1 MKRHF
6 PPRDCLIQGRD
17 RTKLTTMHRRISSA
31 GGRFAKASITFATA
45 TAFSALTF
53 ASAVFAQAANTS
65 TSANAGQST
74 QAAQSTQSSV
84 SSATSNGAT
93 TETRLPPPS
102 PTGQRLFDAARDK
115 LVQIRI
121 LTRAGS
127 SQASVGSGF
136 LIAPDGTTLTNYHVI
151 SQLVLEPLRFRAE
164 YVRVDGKR
172 GEVALVGFD
181 VIHDLALVRL
191 EGITNAAHFNLREA
205 NDPLRQGEKVFSLGN
220 PLDLGFAISE
230 GTYNGLVERR
240 LYEQIH
246 FTGALNPGMSGG
258 PAVDEQGRVI
268 GVNVAGTGG
277 ELANLL
283 VPLTY
288 VRPLLATARDTQ
300 PDKKLIAMQ
309 LQRHQTTMIDALLAK
324 PLPRQTLG
332 PAEVAVGDD
341 KLLRCWGNSNAKPD
355 KVYRTETINCALR
368 SSLYLDSS
376 FTTGTVKWDHTYRT
390 GEKLGAFRFASWQQ
404 RSMTSATMLS
414 GLQEKPTRYL
424 TRPHCHEDFV
434 KGENITFRAA
444 ICVRAHREFEGLF
457 DMNVTATSV
466 DRKVDGLTSSLQATG
481 VTFANGNR
489 LLKSFLEASK
499 WK

>member
-1 MKRHF
+1 MKKM
-6 PPRDCLIQGRD
+6 
-17 RTKLTTMHRRISSA
+17 KLRGAWQHVLA
-31 GGRFAKASITFATA
+31 CVC
-45 TAFSALTF
+45 
-53 ASAVFAQAANTS
+53 ASAVATCFAQTNPTAAPAPTPAAANTVP
-65 TSANAGQST
+65 TLPSAPTANGT
-74 QAAQSTQSSV
+74 VAADTK
-84 SSATSNGAT
+84 
-93 TETRLPPPS
+93 LPPPS

-136 LIAPDGTTLTNYHVI
+136 LIAPDGTSFTNYHVI
-151 SQLVLEPLRFRAE
+151 SQLVLEPQRFRAE

-191 EGITNAAHFNLREA
+191 EGISNAAHFNLREA
-205 NDPLRQGEKVFSLGN
+205 NDPLRQGEKIFSLGN

-240 LYEQIH
+240 LYDQIH

-283 VPLTY
+283 VPLNY
-288 VRPLLATARDTQ
+288 VRPLVTTPRDVL
-300 PDKKLIAMQ
+300 PDKKLIAAQ
-309 LQRHQTTMIDALLAK
+309 LQKHQTTMIDALLTK
-324 PLPRQTLG
+324 PLPRQALG

-341 KLLRCWGNSNAKPD
+341 KLLRCWGSSNAKPE

-368 SSLYLDSS
+368 ASLYIDQN

-390 GEKLGAFRFASWQQ
+390 GEKLGAWRFAGWQK
-404 RSMTSATMLS
+404 RATGG
-414 GLQEKPTRYL
+414 GLTGLAGSFLEKPTRYL
-424 TRPHCHEDFV
+424 TRPHCSEDFV
-434 KGENITFRAA
+434 NGAGVAMRAS
-444 ICVRAHREFEGLF
+444 ICVRAHREFDGLF
-457 DMNVTATSV
+457 DMSV
-466 DRKVDGLTSSLQATG
+466 VANSIDRSTEGFTSSLEVKG
-481 VTFANGNR
+481 VSFANGSR
-489 LLKSFLEASK
+489 LLKAFLEASK

>member
-1 MKRHF
+1 MKVVFF
-6 PPRDCLIQGRD
+6 PPHAVLAPERI
-17 RTKLTTMHRRISSA
+17 TKTLLPRAIASVCASLTA
-31 GGRFAKASITFATA
+31 FTFAQTTPSAPPA
-45 TAFSALTF
+45 TTSVAPSAT
-53 ASAVFAQAANTS
+53 T
-65 TSANAGQST
+65 TSADAK
-74 QAAQSTQSSV
+74 
-84 SSATSNGAT
+84 
-93 TETRLPPPS
+93 LPPPS

-136 LIAPDGTTLTNYHVI
+136 LIAADGTSLTNYHVI
-151 SQLVLEPLRFRAE
+151 SQLVLEPQRFRAE

-191 EGITNAAHFNLREA
+191 EGFSNAAHFNLREEGE
-205 NDPLRQGEKVFSLGN
+205 PLRQGEKIYSLGN

-240 LYEQIH
+240 LYDQIH

-283 VPLTY
+283 VPLNY
-288 VRPLLATARDTQ
+288 LRPLLALPRDVVV
-300 PDKKLIAMQ
+300 DKAQIAAQ
-309 LQRHQTTMIDALLAK
+309 LKKHQTTMIDALLAK
-324 PLPRQTLG
+324 PLPRQALG

-341 KLLRCWGNSNAKPD
+341 KLLRCWGSSNAKPD
-355 KVYRTETINCALR
+355 KMYRTETINCALR
-368 SSLYLDSS
+368 ASLYVESS

-390 GEKLGAFRFASWQQ
+390 GEKLGAWRFSAWQS
-404 RSMTSATMLS
+404 RIGG
-414 GLQEKPTRYL
+414 GLVNAVMGGMQSKPTRYL
-424 TRPHCHEDFV
+424 TRPHCRDEFV
-434 KGENITFRAA
+434 NGNGVVWRAA
-444 ICVRAHREFEGLF
+444 ICVRAHREFNELF
-457 DMNVTATSV
+457 DVSVTATSV
-466 DRKVDGLTSSLQATG
+466 DRETEGLTSSLEAKG
-481 VTFANGNR
+481 VTFADGNR
-489 LLKSFLEASK
+489 LVKAFLESSS
-499 WK
+499 WKK